1 MNLYIY
7 ASKKSAIPLL
17 LRHKS
22 APPPATGQ
30 EDITGYIRRGEGAL
44 CRGRTRAFRSGAFME
59 RVSFWEGNSRRVA
72 GRSGFC
78 ASEFSAFG
86 PADGKIAWA
95 ALAERHAVREPEF
108 LPSREHAVI
117 REGEGA
123 GAAAGV
129 PELAGDSA
137 EPEVARAQEDA
148 LRGIEEE
155 GHGELAA
162 GSQGRREEKPHAQHL
177 AAAAS
182 AAGYNV
188 ADGLADTGE
197 PGLKVPASGD
207 EALFCLGSGLCLF
220 LFRAFFHLG
229 FAGETLGSCPAYG
242 LAAFLQEIHDIKGDF
257 FEFHAVVIDADKGRP
272 AFGTAQLLR
281 RTGKNS
287 AAPGTFYLSGSVRPV
302 LCGGTAAQR
311 LCPVSAHARMIR
323 GTMAAHV
330 VHKIEEETV
339 GFAGA
344 GSEAPA
350 HHLHV
355 KGRGHGRPAH
365 DEAVDGSAVPAFGK
379 NTHIAE
385 HADLSPLKIPECPAV
400 LL

>member
-1 MNLYIY
+1 MNPHIH
-7 ASKKSAIPLL
+7 ASKKSAVPLL

-44 CRGRTRAFRSGAFME
+44 CRGRTRAFRSGSFME
-59 RVSFWEGNSRRVA
+59 RVSFWGGGSRRVA

-137 EPEVARAQEDA
+137 EPEVARAQKNA

-162 GSQGRREEKPHAQHL
+162 GSQEKKSLTRSTSQPRPPPL
-177 AAAAS
+177 AI
-182 AAGYNV
+182 
-188 ADGLADTGE
+188 T
-197 PGLKVPASGD
+197 
-207 EALFCLGSGLCLF
+207 
-220 LFRAFFHLG
+220 
-229 FAGETLGSCPAYG
+229 
-242 LAAFLQEIHDIKGDF
+242 
-257 FEFHAVVIDADKGRP
+257 
-272 AFGTAQLLR
+272 
-281 RTGKNS
+281 
-287 AAPGTFYLSGSVRPV
+287 
-302 LCGGTAAQR
+302 
-311 LCPVSAHARMIR
+311 
-323 GTMAAHV
+323 
-330 VHKIEEETV
+330 
-339 GFAGA
+339 
-344 GSEAPA
+344 
-350 HHLHV
+350 
-355 KGRGHGRPAH
+355 
-365 DEAVDGSAVPAFGK
+365 
-379 NTHIAE
+379 
-385 HADLSPLKIPECPAV
+385 
-400 LL
+400 